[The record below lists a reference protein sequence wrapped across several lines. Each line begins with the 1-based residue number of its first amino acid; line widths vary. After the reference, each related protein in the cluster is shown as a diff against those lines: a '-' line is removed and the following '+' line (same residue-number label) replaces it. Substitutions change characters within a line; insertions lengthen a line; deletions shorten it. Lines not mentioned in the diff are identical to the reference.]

1 MVKHNGDLPPVWI
14 ARWDRLQ
21 HNAELLID
29 DENVPAVIRGVCG
42 LVLELV
48 DIKID

>member
-29 DENVPAVIRGVCG
+29 DENAPAVIRGMCG